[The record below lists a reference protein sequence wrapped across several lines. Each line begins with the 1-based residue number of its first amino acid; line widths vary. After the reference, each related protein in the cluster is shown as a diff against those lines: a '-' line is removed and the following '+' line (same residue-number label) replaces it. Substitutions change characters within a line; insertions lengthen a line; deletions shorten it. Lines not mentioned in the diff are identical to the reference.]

1 MLLTSNCFILC
12 GTITAANVFANA
24 IKNRHI
30 ARRREAFQCQSFPN
44 LFLKKIMFNAD
55 YFKFPF
61 PLQSLFLLRRIHIEI
76 GEHVVK
82 HQVEVIEERFDILV
96 RSLFQFDL
104 Q

>member
-1 MLLTSNCFILC
+1 
-12 GTITAANVFANA
+12 
-24 IKNRHI
+24 
-30 ARRREAFQCQSFPN
+30 
-44 LFLKKIMFNAD
+44 MFNAD